1 MSWKCRPGVTSRSWA
16 GTTLRGMLPTTLTSP
31 TPLPVSRRN
40 SALSRWLS
48 SPWMLL
54 LALLLSFFLGAATL
68 PLTDVDEGAFTEA
81 TREMLAADNLVSPT
95 LNGQP
100 RHDKPIL
107 IYWAQAVSV
116 SVLGINELG
125 FRLPSLIAAVLWV
138 LATGLFCARYGRRAD
153 APVAMLVMTLSLMV
167 GMIAKAAIADALLNL
182 WLALSM
188 FGIRGRPAER
198 WRRGEAC
205 TAADGAGTRA
215 GLPDQG
221 AGGAD
226 VSGAGRWA
234 LPVVDPAMAA
244 DPRCTARFPG
254 LVVAYCYGFALA
266 CAGLS
271 RSGGCLFPRVLPAAQ
286 RQSLHQHLRGARR

>member
-1 MSWKCRPGVTSRSWA
+1 
-16 GTTLRGMLPTTLTSP
+16 
-31 TPLPVSRRN
+31 
-40 SALSRWLS
+40 
-48 SPWMLL
+48 MLL

-153 APVAMLVMTLSLMV
+153 APVAML
-167 GMIAKAAIADALLNL
+167 A
-182 WLALSM
+182 
-188 FGIRGRPAER
+188 
-198 WRRGEAC
+198 
-205 TAADGAGTRA
+205 
-215 GLPDQG
+215 
-221 AGGAD
+221 
-226 VSGAGRWA
+226 
-234 LPVVDPAMAA
+234 
-244 DPRCTARFPG
+244 
-254 LVVAYCYGFALA
+254 
-266 CAGLS
+266 
-271 RSGGCLFPRVLPAAQ
+271 
-286 RQSLHQHLRGARR
+286 